1 MRVLAMLCCDCK
13 YLKLGQIAST
23 RIMLIVMGYCFC
35 IAHWIVPYG
44 AREYSLSRHGQCATA
59 FRPGMDSDYR
69 EYSGYTQ
76 RDKGG
81 LGSGDCQ
88 LCEAPRQKPA
98 LDDTHFTPGVA
109 TEKEA
114 PKLARRDLFGRRTRW
129 RLRHPRTIQI
139 MRSCCGRSY
148 PRERPA

>member
-1 MRVLAMLCCDCK
+1 MLCCDCK

-69 EYSGYTQ
+69 EYSGYAQ

-88 LCEAPRQKPA
+88 LCEAQRQVGEGIPEKG
-98 LDDTHFTPGVA
+98 TPSDVPLIGVRL
-109 TEKEA
+109 EA
-114 PKLARRDLFGRRTRW
+114 
-129 RLRHPRTIQI
+129 
-139 MRSCCGRSY
+139 GRSFVNN
-148 PRERPA
+148 RGRHK

>member
-1 MRVLAMLCCDCK
+1 MLCCDCK
-13 YLKLGQIAST
+13 CMKLGQIAST

-69 EYSGYTQ
+69 EYSGYAQ

-88 LCEAPRQKPA
+88 LCEAVPQEVTAKLLPGDRQA
-98 LDDTHFTPGVA
+98 QIVELDACMEDSLSGFLGFQY
-109 TEKEA
+109 
-114 PKLARRDLFGRRTRW
+114 R
-129 RLRHPRTIQI
+129 
-139 MRSCCGRSY
+139 
-148 PRERPA
+148 